1 MSYKVGDTL
10 STYTLLCE
18 CGQGAYGSVFLAENT
33 FTKRRVALKI
43 VYSQGRSCER
53 ELNGLIQYQT
63 VCPRTNLLQIY
74 HVEKGDDC
82 FWYTMDAADNL
93 SAEEGKYIPDTLAN
107 RLREQR
113 RLPTDAVRKMAD
125 ELIANLETLH
135 RRGLLHRDL
144 KPDNILWVDGSAIL
158 GDIGLV
164 TDTTNVSLA
173 GTPGFLPPEVLAGI
187 REYHQAD
194 DYYSLGKVIYCA
206 LTGMPVEKYPAYP
219 ASLTLCGGADMIRL
233 YNNLCS
239 GAVPETAF
247 QPQPP
252 RRKTKWLIAAALI
265 QLLLTAALFAGVFF
279 LRKSVPQQIPEQP
292 VQQKIQ
298 QQPVQQKVQQQKVP
312 EQPVQQKVPEQ
323 PVQQAKKKRT
333 PRFKTKEEYKKQFA
347 LLNTT
352 YQHSEEFQKLLPTL
366 REKYNELMA
375 LQMDNMGKALQSSV
389 SPAEIAEAQAYIL
402 QHPEDVYSILPPEQY
417 VQSKRRD
424 AAAKAFEREYAND
437 PVWLYFELRNEL
449 IRTIGSTVPM
459 FNIKYIHR
467 DPAWDDAYDK
477 VKGLYQKLL
486 ALEPVLIKKYQK

>member
-1 MSYKVGDTL
+1 MSCKVGDTL
-10 STYTLLCE
+10 GSYTLLCE

-43 VYSQGRSCER
+43 ICSQGRSCER

-63 VCPRTNLLQIY
+63 VCPRTNLLQNY

-113 RLPTDAVRKMAD
+113 RLPTDAVRRMAD

-144 KPDNILWVDGSAIL
+144 KPDNILWIDGSATL

-164 TDTTNVSLA
+164 TDAANVSLV

-187 REYHQAD
+187 REYRQAD

-239 GAVPETAF
+239 GSVPETAF
-247 QPQPP
+247 QAPFP
-252 RRKTKWLIAAALI
+252 RRKNKWLIFAAL
-265 QLLLTAALFAGVFF
+265 LFLFLAAGLSAGIFF
-279 LRKSVPQQIPEQP
+279 LRKPVQRIPSQPVRQTVPRTVPQPT
-292 VQQKIQ
+292 
-298 QQPVQQKVQQQKVP
+298 
-312 EQPVQQKVPEQ
+312 
-323 PVQQAKKKRT
+323 KKKRT
-333 PRFKTKEEYKKQFA
+333 PRFKSKEEYKKQFA
-347 LLNTT
+347 LLNTR
-352 YQHSEEFQKLLPTL
+352 YQHSDEFQKLLPCL
-366 REKYNELMA
+366 REKYDELQR
-375 LQMDNMGKALQSSV
+375 LKVQVMG
-389 SPAEIAEAQAYIL
+389 AQ
-402 QHPEDVYSILPPEQY
+402 E
-417 VQSKRRD
+417 
-424 AAAKAFEREYAND
+424 
-437 PVWLYFELRNEL
+437 
-449 IRTIGSTVPM
+449 
-459 FNIKYIHR
+459 
-467 DPAWDDAYDK
+467 
-477 VKGLYQKLL
+477 
-486 ALEPVLIKKYQK
+486 

>member
-1 MSYKVGDTL
+1 
-10 STYTLLCE
+10 
-18 CGQGAYGSVFLAENT
+18 
-33 FTKRRVALKI
+33 
-43 VYSQGRSCER
+43 
-53 ELNGLIQYQT
+53 
-63 VCPRTNLLQIY
+63 
-74 HVEKGDDC
+74 
-82 FWYTMDAADNL
+82 
-93 SAEEGKYIPDTLAN
+93 
-107 RLREQR
+107 
-113 RLPTDAVRKMAD
+113 
-125 ELIANLETLH
+125 
-135 RRGLLHRDL
+135 
-144 KPDNILWVDGSAIL
+144 
-158 GDIGLV
+158 
-164 TDTTNVSLA
+164 
-173 GTPGFLPPEVLAGI
+173 
-187 REYHQAD
+187 
-194 DYYSLGKVIYCA
+194 
-206 LTGMPVEKYPAYP
+206 MPVETYPADP

-265 QLLLTAALFAGVFF
+265 QLLLTAALFAGIFF
-279 LRKSVPQQIPEQP
+279 LRKP
-292 VQQKIQ
+292 VQQNVQ
-298 QQPVQQKVQQQKVP
+298 QQPVQQKVQ
-312 EQPVQQKVPEQ
+312 EQ

>member
-194 DYYSLGKVIYCA
+194 DY
-206 LTGMPVEKYPAYP
+206 
-219 ASLTLCGGADMIRL
+219 
-233 YNNLCS
+233 
-239 GAVPETAF
+239 
-247 QPQPP
+247 
-252 RRKTKWLIAAALI
+252 
-265 QLLLTAALFAGVFF
+265 
-279 LRKSVPQQIPEQP
+279 
-292 VQQKIQ
+292 
-298 QQPVQQKVQQQKVP
+298 
-312 EQPVQQKVPEQ
+312 
-323 PVQQAKKKRT
+323 
-333 PRFKTKEEYKKQFA
+333 
-347 LLNTT
+347 
-352 YQHSEEFQKLLPTL
+352 
-366 REKYNELMA
+366 
-375 LQMDNMGKALQSSV
+375 
-389 SPAEIAEAQAYIL
+389 
-402 QHPEDVYSILPPEQY
+402 
-417 VQSKRRD
+417 
-424 AAAKAFEREYAND
+424 
-437 PVWLYFELRNEL
+437 
-449 IRTIGSTVPM
+449 
-459 FNIKYIHR
+459 
-467 DPAWDDAYDK
+467 
-477 VKGLYQKLL
+477 
-486 ALEPVLIKKYQK
+486 

>member
-187 REYHQAD
+187 REYHQTD

-247 QPQPP
+247 QPRPP

-279 LRKSVPQQIPEQP
+279 LRKFVPQQIPEQP

-298 QQPVQQKVQQQKVP
+298 QQPVQQKVQ
-312 EQPVQQKVPEQ
+312 QQKVPEQ

>member
-164 TDTTNVSLA
+164 TDTTSVSLA

-265 QLLLTAALFAGVFF
+265 QLLLTAALFAGIFF

-292 VQQKIQ
+292 VQQK
-298 QQPVQQKVQQQKVP
+298 VQQQKVP
-312 EQPVQQKVPEQ
+312 EQPVQQVVPEQ

-352 YQHSEEFQKLLPTL
+352 YQHSEEFQKLLPNL

-375 LQMDNMGKALQSSV
+375 LKFHNMGKALQSSV
-389 SPAEIAEAQAYIL
+389 SPTEVAEAQAYIL
-402 QHPEDVYSILPPEQY
+402 QHPEDVDSILPPEQY

-459 FNIKYIHR
+459 FNLKYIHR

>member
-1 MSYKVGDTL
+1 MSCKVGDTL
-10 STYTLLCE
+10 GAYTLLCE

-43 VYSQGRSCER
+43 ICSQGRSCER

-113 RLPTDAVRKMAD
+113 RLPTDAVRRMAD

-144 KPDNILWVDGSAIL
+144 KPDNILWIDGSATL

-164 TDTTNVSLA
+164 TDAANVSLV

-187 REYHQAD
+187 REYRQAD

-239 GAVPETAF
+239 GSVPETAF
-247 QPQPP
+247 QAPFP
-252 RRKTKWLIAAALI
+252 RRKNKWLIFAAL
-265 QLLLTAALFAGVFF
+265 LFLFLAAGLSAGIFF
-279 LRKSVPQQIPEQP
+279 LRKPVQRIPSQPVRQTVPRTVPQPT
-292 VQQKIQ
+292 
-298 QQPVQQKVQQQKVP
+298 
-312 EQPVQQKVPEQ
+312 
-323 PVQQAKKKRT
+323 KKKRT
-333 PRFKTKEEYKKQFA
+333 PRFKSKEEYKKQFA
-347 LLNTT
+347 LLNTR
-352 YQHSEEFQKLLPTL
+352 YQHSDEFQKLLPCL
-366 REKYNELMA
+366 REKYDELNA
-375 LQMDNMGKALQSSV
+375 LKVQNMFRARQTPI

-402 QHPEDVYSILPPEQY
+402 QHPEDADSRLPTEQY
-417 VQSKRRD
+417 VQAKREN
-424 AAAKAFEREYAND
+424 AAAKAFERKYAND
-437 PVWLYFELRNEL
+437 PVWIYFNLRNEL
-449 IRTIGSTVPM
+449 ISTIQSTV
-459 FNIKYIHR
+459 FQFDIKYIHR

-477 VKGLYQKLL
+477 AKGLYQKLL

>member
-164 TDTTNVSLA
+164 TDTTSVSLA

-187 REYHQAD
+187 REYHQTD

-247 QPQPP
+247 QPRPP

-265 QLLLTAALFAGVFF
+265 QLLLTAALFAGIFF
-279 LRKSVPQQIPEQP
+279 LRKP
-292 VQQKIQ
+292 VQQNVQ
-298 QQPVQQKVQQQKVP
+298 QQPVQQKVQQQ
-312 EQPVQQKVPEQ
+312 PVQQEVPEQ

>member
-10 STYTLLCE
+10 GTYTLLCE

-113 RLPTDAVRKMAD
+113 RLTTDAVRKMAD

-164 TDTTNVSLA
+164 TDTTSVSLA

-239 GAVPETAF
+239 GAIPETAF
-247 QPQPP
+247 QAPVP
-252 RRKTKWLIAAALI
+252 RRKNKWLIAAALV
-265 QLLLTAALFAGVFF
+265 LLFLAIAAASGIFF
-279 LRKSVPQQIPEQP
+279 LRKP
-292 VQQKIQ
+292 VQQ
-298 QQPVQQKVQQQKVP
+298 VQQQTV
-312 EQPVQQKVPEQ
+312 QP
-323 PVQQAKKKRT
+323 PVQQAEKKRT

-352 YQHSEEFQKLLPTL
+352 YQHSEEFQKLLPAL
-366 REKYNELMA
+366 REKYNELTA
-375 LQMDNMGKALQSSV
+375 LKISNMGKAHRTSV

-402 QHPEDVYSILPPEQY
+402 QHPEDVDSHFPPEQY
-417 VQSKRRD
+417 VRSKRQD

-437 PVWLYFELRNEL
+437 PVWLYFNLREELL
-449 IRTIGSTVPM
+449 TTIQSTVPM

-477 VKGLYQKLL
+477 AKGLYQKLL

>member
-1 MSYKVGDTL
+1 MSCKVGDTL
-10 STYTLLCE
+10 GSYTLLCE

-43 VYSQGRSCER
+43 ICSQGRSCER

-113 RLPTDAVRKMAD
+113 RLPTDAVRRMAD

-144 KPDNILWVDGSAIL
+144 KPDNILWIDGSATL

-164 TDTTNVSLA
+164 TDAANVSLV

-187 REYHQAD
+187 REYRQAD

-239 GAVPETAF
+239 GSVPETAF
-247 QPQPP
+247 QAPFP
-252 RRKTKWLIAAALI
+252 RRKNKWLIFAAL
-265 QLLLTAALFAGVFF
+265 LFLFLAAGLSAGIFF
-279 LRKSVPQQIPEQP
+279 LRKPVQRIPSQPVRQTVPRTVPQTVPQP
-292 VQQKIQ
+292 T
-298 QQPVQQKVQQQKVP
+298 
-312 EQPVQQKVPEQ
+312 
-323 PVQQAKKKRT
+323 KKKRT
-333 PRFKTKEEYKKQFA
+333 PRFKSKEEYKKQFA
-347 LLNTT
+347 LLNTR
-352 YQHSEEFQKLLPTL
+352 YQHSDEFQKLLPCL
-366 REKYNELMA
+366 REKYDELQRLKVQTMGDAA
-375 LQMDNMGKALQSSV
+375 LTPV
-389 SPAEIAEAQAYIL
+389 SPAELAEAEVYLL
-402 QHPEDVYSILPPEQY
+402 QHPENVDSRSPETY
-417 VQSKRRD
+417 VHSKRMD
-424 AAAKAFEREYAND
+424 AAVETFNRKYAGD
-437 PVWLYFELRNEL
+437 PVWLYFTLRNDL
-449 IRTIGSTVPM
+449 ITLLQTTVPQ
-459 FNIKYIHR
+459 FSIKYIHR
-467 DPAWDDAYDK
+467 DPEWDDAYDK
-477 VKGLYQKLL
+477 AKELYLRLL
-486 ALEPVLIKKYQK
+486 ALEDVIIKKYQK

>member
-164 TDTTNVSLA
+164 TDTTSVSLA

-247 QPQPP
+247 QPRPP

-265 QLLLTAALFAGVFF
+265 QLLLTAALFAGIFF
-279 LRKSVPQQIPEQP
+279 LRKP
-292 VQQKIQ
+292 VQQNVQ
-298 QQPVQQKVQQQKVP
+298 QQPVQQKVQQQ
-312 EQPVQQKVPEQ
+312 PVQQEVPEQ

-424 AAAKAFEREYAND
+424 AATKAFEREYAND

>member
-164 TDTTNVSLA
+164 TDTTSVSLA

-187 REYHQAD
+187 REYHQTD

-298 QQPVQQKVQQQKVP
+298 QQPVQQKVQ
-312 EQPVQQKVPEQ
+312 QQKVPEQ

-467 DPAWDDAYDK
+467 NPAWDDAYDK

>member
-1 MSYKVGDTL
+1 MSCKVGDTL
-10 STYTLLCE
+10 GSYTLLCE

-43 VYSQGRSCER
+43 ICSQGRSCER

-113 RLPTDAVRKMAD
+113 RLPTDAVRRMAD

-144 KPDNILWVDGSAIL
+144 KPDNILWIDGSATL

-164 TDTTNVSLA
+164 TDAANVSLV

-187 REYHQAD
+187 REYRQAD

-239 GAVPETAF
+239 GSVPETAF
-247 QPQPP
+247 QAPFP
-252 RRKTKWLIAAALI
+252 RRKNKWLIFAAL
-265 QLLLTAALFAGVFF
+265 LFLFLAAGLSAGIFF
-279 LRKSVPQQIPEQP
+279 LRKPVQRIPSQPVRQTVPRTVPQPT
-292 VQQKIQ
+292 
-298 QQPVQQKVQQQKVP
+298 
-312 EQPVQQKVPEQ
+312 
-323 PVQQAKKKRT
+323 KKKRT
-333 PRFKTKEEYKKQFA
+333 PRFKSKEEYKKQFA
-347 LLNTT
+347 LLNTR
-352 YQHSEEFQKLLPTL
+352 YQHSDEFQKLLPCL
-366 REKYNELMA
+366 REKYDELNA
-375 LQMDNMGKALQSSV
+375 LKEQNMFRARQTPI

-402 QHPEDVYSILPPEQY
+402 QHPEDADSRLPTEQY
-417 VQSKRRD
+417 VQAKREN
-424 AAAKAFEREYAND
+424 AAAKAFERKYAND
-437 PVWLYFELRNEL
+437 PVWIYFTLRNEL
-449 IRTIGSTVPM
+449 ISTIQSTV
-459 FNIKYIHR
+459 FQFDIKYIHR

-477 VKGLYQKLL
+477 AKGLYQKLL

>member
-135 RRGLLHRDL
+135 RRRLLHRDL

-187 REYHQAD
+187 REYHQTD

-247 QPQPP
+247 QPRPP

-265 QLLLTAALFAGVFF
+265 QLLLTAALFAGIFF
-279 LRKSVPQQIPEQP
+279 LRKP
-292 VQQKIQ
+292 VQQNVQ
-298 QQPVQQKVQQQKVP
+298 QQPVQQ
-312 EQPVQQKVPEQ
+312 EVPEQ

>member
-158 GDIGLV
+158 GDIGPV

-265 QLLLTAALFAGVFF
+265 QLLLTAALFAGIFF
-279 LRKSVPQQIPEQP
+279 LRKP
-292 VQQKIQ
+292 VQQNVQ
-298 QQPVQQKVQQQKVP
+298 QQPVQQ
-312 EQPVQQKVPEQ
+312 EVPEQ

-424 AAAKAFEREYAND
+424 AAAKEFEREYAND